1 LVKGYKITGIKE
13 LAEKETFKTYKAM
26 LSKEDLT
33 LRKAIEKVLLRIR
46 ILNFSLL
53 FICLKNRV
61 KHILLLGKLIK
72 NGEVVGA
79 HGNTQDVTEKFL
91 QNRKFLQVINY

>member
-72 NGEVVGA
+72 NGEVVA
-79 HGNTQDVTEKFL
+79 HMEALRMLLKNSYRTENSCK
-91 QNRKFLQVINY
+91 